1 MIKRKEN
8 MKMKPLRIFNRSI
21 RDSFKSIFRNFSLSA
36 ASISCTV
43 ITLILVALGILAS
56 YNVTSMTE
64 KIEKDLTMVVF
75 VDKNATEGEI
85 NLVRNEIESISNVD
99 SVTYRSKDE
108 IKNTMSSE
116 NETFKNI
123 MDSWDES
130 ENPLQSTFILKVKDI
145 KEIKETA
152 STLKNIDKVTLVKYG
167 ESMVDRMISV
177 FDIIKNGCFILV
189 IALVLVTAFLITNTI
204 KITIFSRRNEIN
216 IMRLVG
222 TSNTVIKLPFVFEGF
237 LLGAIGSIIPIII
250 TMFGYTYLYESMGGV
265 MFSNLVELVEPSKI
279 IYITSLVLL
288 VIGSVVGMFGSG
300 RAVRK
305 YLKI

>member
-1 MIKRKEN
+1 MIRRKEN
-8 MKMKPLRIFNRSI
+8 MKMKPIRIFNRSL
-21 RDSFKSIFRNFSLSA
+21 RDSLKSIFRNFSLSA

-75 VDKNATEGEI
+75 VDKSATEGEI

-99 SVTYRSKDE
+99 SITYRSKDE

-123 MDSWDES
+123 MDSWDDA
-130 ENPLQSTFILKVKDI
+130 ENPLQSTFILKVKNI

-152 STLKNIDKVTLVKYG
+152 TTLKNIDKVTLVKYG

-177 FDIIKNGCFILV
+177 FDVIKNGCFILV
-189 IALVLVTAFLITNTI
+189 IALVIVTAFLITNTI

-216 IMRLVG
+216 IMRLVV
-222 TSNTVIKLPFVFEGF
+222 TSNTVIKMPFVFEGF
-237 LLGAIGSIIPIII
+237 LLGAIGSLIPILI
-250 TMFGYTYLYESMGGV
+250 TIVGYTYLYEVMGGV

-279 IYITSLVLL
+279 IYFTALILF

>member
-1 MIKRKEN
+1 MIRRKEN
-8 MKMKPLRIFNRSI
+8 MMMKLIRIFNRSL
-21 RDSFKSIFRNFSLSA
+21 RDSLKSIFRNFSLSA

-75 VDKNATEGEI
+75 VDKSATEGEI

-99 SVTYRSKDE
+99 SITYRSKDE

-123 MDSWDES
+123 MDSWDDA

-152 STLKNIDKVTLVKYG
+152 TTLKNIDKVTLVKYG

-177 FDIIKNGCFILV
+177 FDVIKNGCFILV
-189 IALVLVTAFLITNTI
+189 IALVIVTAFLITNTI

-222 TSNTVIKLPFVFEGF
+222 TSNTVIKMPFVFEGF
-237 LLGAIGSIIPIII
+237 LLGAIGSLIPIII
-250 TMFGYTYLYESMGGV
+250 TIVGYTYLYEVMGGV

-279 IYITSLVLL
+279 IYFTALILF

>member
-1 MIKRKEN
+1 MIRRKEN
-8 MKMKPLRIFNRSI
+8 MKMKPIRIFNRSL
-21 RDSFKSIFRNFSLSA
+21 RDSLKSIFRNFSLSA

-75 VDKNATEGEI
+75 VDKSATEGEI

-99 SVTYRSKDE
+99 SITYRSKDE

-123 MDSWDES
+123 MDSWDDA
-130 ENPLQSTFILKVKDI
+130 ENPLQSTFILKVKNI

-152 STLKNIDKVTLVKYG
+152 TTLKNIDKVTLVKYG

-177 FDIIKNGCFILV
+177 FDVIKNGCFILV
-189 IALVLVTAFLITNTI
+189 IALVIVTAFLITNTI

-222 TSNTVIKLPFVFEGF
+222 TSNTVIKMPFVFEGF
-237 LLGAIGSIIPIII
+237 LLGAIGSLIPILI
-250 TMFGYTYLYESMGGV
+250 TIVGYTYLYEVMGGV

-279 IYITSLVLL
+279 IYFTALILF

>member
-1 MIKRKEN
+1 
-8 MKMKPLRIFNRSI
+8 MKPIRIFNRSL
-21 RDSFKSIFRNFSLSA
+21 RDSLKSIFRNFSLSA

-85 NLVRNEIESISNVD
+85 NLVRNEIENISNVD
-99 SVTYRSKDE
+99 SITYRSKDE

-123 MDSWDES
+123 MDSWDEN

-152 STLKNIDKVTLVKYG
+152 TTLKNIDKVTLVKYG

-189 IALVLVTAFLITNTI
+189 IALVVVTAFLITNTI

-237 LLGAIGSIIPIII
+237 LLGAIGSLIPIII
-250 TMFGYTYLYESMGGV
+250 TIVGYTYLYEVMGGV

-279 IYITSLVLL
+279 IYITALILF
-288 VIGSVVGMFGSG
+288 VIGSIVGMFGSG

>member
-1 MIKRKEN
+1 
-8 MKMKPLRIFNRSI
+8 MKPIRIFNRSL
-21 RDSFKSIFRNFSLSA
+21 RDSLKSIFRNFSLSA

-75 VDKNATEGEI
+75 VDKSATEGEI
-85 NLVRNEIESISNVD
+85 NLVRNEIENISNVD
-99 SVTYRSKDE
+99 SITYRSKDE

-123 MDSWDES
+123 MDSWDDA
-130 ENPLQSTFILKVKDI
+130 ENPLQSTFILKVKNI

-152 STLKNIDKVTLVKYG
+152 TTLKNIDKVTLVKYG

-189 IALVLVTAFLITNTI
+189 IALVIVTAFLITNTI

-222 TSNTVIKLPFVFEGF
+222 TSNTVIKMPFVFEGF
-237 LLGAIGSIIPIII
+237 LLGAIGSLIPIII
-250 TMFGYTYLYESMGGV
+250 TIVGYTYLYEAMGGV

-279 IYITSLVLL
+279 VYITALILL

>member
-1 MIKRKEN
+1 
-8 MKMKPLRIFNRSI
+8 MKPIRIFNRSL
-21 RDSFKSIFRNFSLSA
+21 RDSLKSIFRNFSLSA

-75 VDKNATEGEI
+75 VDKSATEGEI

-99 SVTYRSKDE
+99 SITYRSKDE

-123 MDSWDES
+123 MDSWDDA

-152 STLKNIDKVTLVKYG
+152 ASLKNIDKVTLVKYG

-189 IALVLVTAFLITNTI
+189 IALVIVTAFLITNTI

-237 LLGAIGSIIPIII
+237 LLGAIGSLIPIII
-250 TMFGYTYLYESMGGV
+250 TIVGYTYLYEVMGGV

-279 IYITSLVLL
+279 IYITALILF
-288 VIGSVVGMFGSG
+288 VIGSMVGMFGSG

>member
-1 MIKRKEN
+1 
-8 MKMKPLRIFNRSI
+8 MKPIRIFNRSL
-21 RDSFKSIFRNFSLSA
+21 RDSLKSIFRNFSLSA

-43 ITLILVALGILAS
+43 ITLILVALGILAT

-75 VDKNATEGEI
+75 VDKDATEGEI

-99 SVTYRSKDE
+99 SITYRSKDE
-108 IKNTMSSE
+108 IKNTMIQE
-116 NETFKNI
+116 NETFSNI
-123 MDSWDES
+123 MSSWDEN

-152 STLKNIDKVTLVKYG
+152 TTLKNIDKVTLVKYG

-177 FDIIKNGCFILV
+177 FDVIKNGCFILV
-189 IALVLVTAFLITNTI
+189 IALVIVTAFLITNTI

-222 TSNTVIKLPFVFEGF
+222 TSNTVIKMPFVFEGF
-237 LLGAIGSIIPIII
+237 LLGAIGSLIPIII
-250 TMFGYTYLYESMGGV
+250 TIVGYTYLYEVMGCV

-279 IYITSLVLL
+279 IYFTALILF

>member
-1 MIKRKEN
+1 
-8 MKMKPLRIFNRSI
+8 MKPIRIFNRSL
-21 RDSFKSIFRNFSLSA
+21 RDSLKSIFRNFSLSA

-75 VDKNATEGEI
+75 VDKSATEGEI

-99 SVTYRSKDE
+99 SITYRSKDE

-123 MDSWDES
+123 MDSWDDA
-130 ENPLQSTFILKVKDI
+130 ENPLQSTFILKVKNI

-152 STLKNIDKVTLVKYG
+152 TTLKNIDKVTLVKYG

-177 FDIIKNGCFILV
+177 FDVIKNGCFILV
-189 IALVLVTAFLITNTI
+189 IALVIVTAFLITNTI

-222 TSNTVIKLPFVFEGF
+222 TSNTVIKMPFVFEGF
-237 LLGAIGSIIPIII
+237 LLGAIGSLIPIII
-250 TMFGYTYLYESMGGV
+250 TIVGYTYLYEVMGGV

-279 IYITSLVLL
+279 IYFTALILF